1 MFFHPEDRGEMA
13 SMIYN
18 WPADEVFI
26 VLITSNT
33 FNTSIIT
40 SITRITIIIIEHY
53 SSRLMLWLLRMEAE
67 FLVSEEEIHLL

>member
-1 MFFHPEDRGEMA
+1 MA

-26 VLITSNT
+26 VLIIS
-33 FNTSIIT
+33 NTSIIT

-67 FLVSEEEIHLL
+67 FLVSEEEILLL